1 MAGRIAA
8 FSIAVG
14 CIVGFAGC
22 GAQHS
27 VRVEG
32 IAFEPTIASCSGAP
46 THCTSGNEAMLRE
59 LREARNHRC
68 PAGKPNVLIKSNG
81 ALVCVAVLPSAGP
94 TTVDMPVP
102 SAVQQRGAG
111 AVDSFEAGSA
121 VLASSGCLACH
132 RLGENGNK
140 GPGPDLTH
148 VGSRLTAL
156 AIARAL
162 VDSRAPMPSFSR
174 LPAAKS
180 HALVYFLS
188 QLR

>member
-8 FSIAVG
+8 FSLAVG
-14 CIVGFAGC
+14 CVVGFAGC

-27 VRVEG
+27 VKVEG
-32 IAFEPTIASCSGAP
+32 VAFEPTIAGCSGAP
-46 THCTSGNEAMLRE
+46 THCTSGNEATLRE
-59 LREARNHRC
+59 LREARNHNC
-68 PAGKPNVLIKSNG
+68 PAGKPNVLVKSNG

-94 TTVDMPVP
+94 TTDDCRDLCR
-102 SAVQQRGAG
+102 AGAGAG

-132 RLGENGNK
+132 RLGENGNN
-140 GPGPDLTH
+140 GPGPELTH

-162 VDSRAPMPSFSR
+162 VDPRAPMPSFSR